1 MTIGAPEIGYAL
13 TVVGLALAVWG
24 GAAAVTGARSGRLA
38 FVASAER
45 AAVAVWALVTACMLL
60 LIHAFLTFDFSIR
73 YVASNTNRG
82 TPFYYRITAL
92 WGALEGSIILWA
104 WMLGLFTFIVVLRYR
119 RRQPELYPWVLSVML
134 GVVAFFLLV
143 MAVPAP
149 PFERL
154 TPVPPDGRGLNP
166 LLEDSGMITHPV
178 ALYLGFTGFT
188 VPFAFA
194 VAALAVGRTGDE
206 WITITRR
213 WTIIA
218 WYFLSLGLLIGGW
231 WSYHVLGWGGYWAW
245 DPVENAAFMP
255 WLTGTAFLHSVMI
268 QERRRMLKLWNLTLI
283 ILTFGLTLFGTF
295 LTRSGIIGSVHAFTQ
310 GSIGVFF
317 LSFLA
322 VVLLGSFSLL
332 AWRVDRLK
340 GQGELDS
347 IVSRESV
354 FLLNNVFL
362 VAASFTVFFGTIF
375 PLLSEAARGTKV
387 SVGAPFF
394 NLVNIPLFLGL
405 LFLMG
410 VGPLIAWRRASV
422 ESLRRNFLKPVL
434 AGLVA
439 AGDPARARRRAMCSC
454 SPAWP
459 WWSSSRAP
467 SFWTSGARRAPA
479 GARATAGLPPPA
491 ASSSARTAATAASWC
506 TWASWWWPSGWRARR
521 PGPTRPRPRSA
532 KGESVEL
539 AGYRV
544 RFDGLAASEESNHF
558 KVTGTFS
565 VAHGTRPVDVLQP
578 AKKFYPREQ
587 TPIAYVDYRLGL
599 IEDVYLVLGDFA
611 RDGSQ
616 ATVKVQVNRMV
627 SWLWLGGLVLT
638 LGAAARGARPTGR
651 SRREPRRS
659 SLAHPRSRCCRCWRS
674 SSTGSG
680 RIRAA
685 RCARPCSASRRR
697 PSRSRPSGARP
708 CPWRRLRGRVVVVNF
723 WASWCVPACYEE
735 APVLEQAWRDYKERG
750 VTLVGINIQDKDEA
764 ARKFM
769 SQFDFT
775 FPNAMDPKGKVAVD
789 YGVYG
794 VPETFF
800 IDKKGRI
807 RERKVGAVN
816 DETIRG
822 HVERLLAEPS

>member
-1 MTIGAPEIGYAL
+1 MIIGAPEIGYAI
-13 TVVGLALAVWG
+13 TVVALALAVWG
-24 GAAAVTGARSGRLA
+24 AVAAVTGARGGPAALLA
-38 FVASAER
+38 TAER
-45 AAVAVWALVTACMLL
+45 AAVGVWTLITAAMLV

-104 WMLGLFTFIVVLRYR
+104 WMLGLYALIVVLRYR
-119 RRQPELYPWVLSVML
+119 RRQPDFYPWVLAVML
-134 GVVAFFLLV
+134 AILAFFLLV
-143 MAVPAP
+143 MTVPAP

-154 TPVPPDGRGLNP
+154 SPVPPDGRGLNP

-194 VAALAVGRTGDE
+194 VAALALGRAGDE

-332 AWRVDRLK
+332 AWRVERLK

-375 PLLSEAARGTKV
+375 PLLTEAARGTKV

-394 NLVNIPLFLGL
+394 NLVNIPLFLSL

-410 VGPLIAWRRASV
+410 VGPLIAWRRASL
-422 ESLRRNFLKPVL
+422 ESLKRNFLKPVV

-439 AGDPARARRRAMCSC
+439 AAVLYAAGIANVLVLTCMALVVFVTGTMVLDFWRAVRARRRTGDGWM
-454 SPAWP
+454 
-459 WWSSSRAP
+459 
-467 SFWTSGARRAPA
+467 
-479 GARATAGLPPPA
+479 
-491 ASSSARTAATAASWC
+491 AAT
-506 TWASWWWPSGWRARR
+506 GGLLLRQNRR
-521 PGPTRPRPRSA
+521 YGGFVVHLGILVVALGVAGSQAWSHQTEATLA

-565 VAHGTRPVDVLQP
+565 VAHGARPVDVLQP
-578 AKKFYPREQ
+578 AKKFYPQEQ
-587 TPIAYVDYRLGL
+587 SPIAYVDYRLGF

-638 LGAAARGARPTGR
+638 LGAV
-651 SRREPRRS
+651 
-659 SLAHPRSRCCRCWRS
+659 LAVLPD
-674 SSTGSG
+674 
-680 RIRAA
+680 
-685 RCARPCSASRRR
+685 RRR
-697 PSRSRPSGARP
+697 PA
-708 CPWRRLRGRVVVVNF
+708 
-723 WASWCVPACYEE
+723 
-735 APVLEQAWRDYKERG
+735 
-750 VTLVGINIQDKDEA
+750 
-764 ARKFM
+764 
-769 SQFDFT
+769 
-775 FPNAMDPKGKVAVD
+775 
-789 YGVYG
+789 
-794 VPETFF
+794 
-800 IDKKGRI
+800 
-807 RERKVGAVN
+807 
-816 DETIRG
+816 
-822 HVERLLAEPS
+822 